1 MNNYCIYIYSYVL
14 LYIIMYIYMY
24 SHYISLHVQYICIMV
39 GYQRLIPLYI
49 FHRKP
54 CDELKSDG
62 APSWISKRQG
72 MAELGR
78 GMTLAEDVA

>member
-1 MNNYCIYIYSYVL
+1 MYIYIYIYV
-14 LYIIMYIYMY
+14 Y